1 MKEFDKDELIKAVF
15 GFIALFLLF
24 CFAGFLTFLEEQA
37 Y

>member
-1 MKEFDKDELIKAVF
+1 MTQFDQDELIKAVF

-24 CFAGFLTFLEEQA
+24 CFASFLTFLEEQA

>member
-1 MKEFDKDELIKAVF
+1 MKEFDKDELIQAVF

>member
-1 MKEFDKDELIKAVF
+1 MKEFDTDELIQAIF

-24 CFAGFLTFLEEQA
+24 SFAGFLTFLEDLA